1 MDPGVE
7 EGRGSLSRPTV
18 ERVAYGD
25 VTVMTAR
32 TKRLRRDARTV
43 DPDTGEIVVHR
54 YDSDA
59 RRHTTG
65 GGAVVPGL
73 PWAFTHIR
81 GPERNRQVI
90 LAVDPITPDGPAE
103 GHLVVDQYLQAAAE
117 LPGLVGY
124 AYDRALRGVHLDRLL
139 KAGHIGLVGLHRSR
153 GNPADRY
160 HGIETHHPKNGPPVD
175 VEIHLVGGAPHIRTF
190 DVDGNQHLQ
199 PLERRRINRRHNKR
213 DGDYRISAEYDVI
226 TDPAT
231 GETDGYVRIR
241 LDQTAEDQL
250 TGYNRP
256 EHLRAFPE
264 TDPVFADIQRPLR
277 SSAESANRTI
287 DDHLPRERLHHFGF
301 EKNQLSML
309 AWQTYRNAQTEAVFA
324 PSHAGTPPPLERTG

>member
-1 MDPGVE
+1 M
-7 EGRGSLSRPTV
+7 SRFTSSVAHPTS
-18 ERVAYGD
+18 APS
-25 VTVMTAR
+25 TSTA
-32 TKRLRRDARTV
+32 TNTSN
-43 DPDTGEIVVHR
+43 H
-54 YDSDA
+54 S
-59 RRHTTG
+59 
-65 GGAVVPGL
+65 
-73 PWAFTHIR
+73 
-81 GPERNRQVI
+81 N
-90 LAVDPITPDGPAE
+90 
-103 GHLVVDQYLQAAAE
+103 AAA
-117 LPGLVGY
+117 
-124 AYDRALRGVHLDRLL
+124 
-139 KAGHIGLVGLHRSR
+139 S
-153 GNPADRY
+153 
-160 HGIETHHPKNGPPVD
+160 T
-175 VEIHLVGGAPHIRTF
+175 
-190 DVDGNQHLQ
+190 DGTT
-199 PLERRRINRRHNKR
+199 ER

-324 PSHAGTPPPLERTG
+324 PSHADTPPPLERTG